1 MAELK
6 FIFQYNAEVPRGK
19 VAVRPLG
26 VPGQWHVQASEN
38 LTDAQITMAI
48 ARFIAK
54 HDPNSGANRPE
65 DNLPGDKQ

>member
-6 FIFQYNAEVPRGK
+6 FIFQVNDQVPRGQ
-19 VAVRPLG
+19 VAVRPLDQ
-26 VPGQWHVQASEN
+26 PGQWHVMAATE

-54 HDPNSGANRPE
+54 HDPESGENT
-65 DNLPGDKQ
+65 GDTRL